1 MIKANEATNKVADVN
16 AKSSKCRKKSDQV
29 KLPIERPESDYLSQT
44 VERLRIAEE
53 DLWIRYQ
60 AGDLSIVGDWISVI
74 TQLRI
79 SRNQADKRKEAGK

>member
-1 MIKANEATNKVADVN
+1 VKKVSKNKYV
-16 AKSSKCRKKSDQV
+16 V
-29 KLPIERPESDYLSQT
+29 KPDRTESERPQNGFLSQA

-60 AGDLSIVGDWISVI
+60 GGDLSIVGDWISVI

-79 SRNQADKRKEAGK
+79 ARNQADKRKEIE

>member
-1 MIKANEATNKVADVN
+1 MKRIPNTNAGV
-16 AKSSKCRKKSDQV
+16 KS
-29 KLPIERPESDYLSQT
+29 KLLAERPQTDCLSQT

-60 AGDLSIVGDWISVI
+60 AGDLSIVSDWISVI

-79 SRNQADKRKEAGK
+79 SRNQADKRKEAK